1 MLVKSFTV
9 FGLQR
14 TGTNFTHQLV
24 INNFQSLNL
33 DQSLIKYAWKHEPD
47 TEFVYKLYK
56 KQKKENHAHILVSKD
71 PYKWVE
77 SILRNPVDIK
87 IRRPQVLYDLDTLP
101 HDHILEFSTLTK
113 KNMNDSWKLE
123 KINLVELVKL
133 YNEFYN
139 NWIDLQP
146 KIKNWNLV
154 KYETLLDLENCLQ
167 FIEDLSQIYK
177 WNIIK
182 HSHLVIPAHVTLS
195 ENWTESLRNKKIQD
209 YWDSNNIKTL
219 TQEQINVVDKHLD
232 KSLLEKLGYST
243 TKPTS
248 FLS

>member
-24 INNFQSLNL
+24 INNFQNLNL
-33 DQSLIKYAWKHEPD
+33 NQSQYVWKHEPNTD
-47 TEFVYKLYK
+47 LVYNLYK
-56 KQKKENHAHILVSKD
+56 KQKRENHAHILVSKN

-87 IRRPQVLYDLDTLP
+87 IRRPRVLYNLDALSQ
-101 HDHILEFSTLTK
+101 DHVLEISSSTQNK
-113 KNMNDSWKLE
+113 MAKAWKIE
-123 KINLVELVKL
+123 KINLVELIKL

-139 NWIDLQP
+139 NWINLQP
-146 KIKNWNLV
+146 KIKNWSLT

-167 FIEDLSQIYK
+167 FVESLSQKYK

-182 HSHLVIPAHVTLS
+182 HSHLIIPAHVTLS
-195 ENWTESLRNKKIQD
+195 ENWTLSLRKKKIQD
-209 YWDSNNIKTL
+209 YWNSDCIKTL
-219 TQEQINVVDKHLD
+219 TQDQVNVIDKHLD

-243 TKPTS
+243 NKPIS
-248 FLS
+248 DLS

>member
-33 DQSLIKYAWKHEPD
+33 DQSLVQYAWKHEPD
-47 TEFVYKLYK
+47 TDFVYKLYK
-56 KQKKENHAHILVSKD
+56 KQKKENHAHILVSKN
-71 PYKWVE
+71 PYKWIE

-87 IRRPQVLYDLDTLP
+87 IRRPQVLYNLDALP
-101 HDHILEFSTLTK
+101 QDHMLEFSSSAQNK
-113 KNMNDSWKLE
+113 MAKAWKIE

-139 NWIDLQP
+139 NWINLQP
-146 KIKNWNLV
+146 KIKNWSLT

-167 FIEDLSQIYK
+167 FVEDLSQAYK

-182 HSHLVIPAHVTLS
+182 HSNLIVPAHVTLS
-195 ENWTESLRNKKIQD
+195 ENWTLSLRKKKTQD
-209 YWDSNNIKTL
+209 YWNLNSIKTL
-219 TQEQINVVDKHLD
+219 TQDQINVIDKHLD
-232 KSLLEKLGYST
+232 KSLLKKLDYPT
-243 TKPTS
+243 AKPTS
-248 FLS
+248 ILS